1 MRYKIGDQVKV
12 RRDLVVGR
20 DYNGYT
26 FLSELEK
33 CRGKILFVFDYIEG
47 GYKLTNAP
55 ITWTEEMFETL
66 DVKGLNSL
74 ENGMTCELRDGVI
87 CKLLENGYGT
97 YFLHK
102 NGILS
107 TDLDEEYYD
116 DLTSR
121 SDSDNDIMK
130 ISVSDNP
137 FDFTHGAI
145 IWEREEAVEMTLDE
159 IEEALGYKVKIVG
172 S

>member
-1 MRYKIGDQVKV
+1 MRYKSGDKVKV
-12 RRDLVVGR
+12 RSDLVVGR
-20 DYNGYT
+20 DYEGYA
-26 FLSELEK
+26 FLSEMEK
-33 CRGKILFVFDYIEG
+33 YKGKILFVLDYKEG
-47 GYKLTNAP
+47 GYLLKNAP
-55 ITWTEEMFETL
+55 FVWSEDMFETL
-66 DVKGLNSL
+66 DIKGLNSL

-87 CKLLENGYGT
+87 CKFLENGYGT

-107 TDLDEEYYD
+107 ADLDDEYYE

-121 SDSDNDIMK
+121 SYSDNDIMK
-130 ISVSDNP
+130 ISVCDNP

-145 IWEREEAVEMTLDE
+145 IWEREEVVEMTLDE

>member
-1 MRYKIGDQVKV
+1 MLRLHGQK
-12 RRDLVVGR
+12 
-20 DYNGYT
+20 
-26 FLSELEK
+26 K
-33 CRGKILFVFDYIEG
+33 CL
-47 GYKLTNAP
+47 N
-55 ITWTEEMFETL
+55 TL

-87 CKLLENGYGT
+87 CKLLGNGYGT

-121 SDSDNDIMK
+121 PDSDNDIMK

-145 IWEREEAVEMTLDE
+145 IWEREEAVEMTLMRLKKHLD
-159 IEEALGYKVKIVG
+159 IKLKL
-172 S
+172 

>member
-1 MRYKIGDQVKV
+1 MRYKAGDKVKV
-12 RRDLVVGR
+12 RSDLVAGR
-20 DYNGYT
+20 DYGGYS
-26 FLSELEK
+26 FLSEMEK
-33 CRGKILFVFDYIEG
+33 YKGKILFVLDYKEG
-47 GYKLTNAP
+47 GYLLINAP
-55 ITWTEEMFETL
+55 FVWSEDMFETL
-66 DVKGLNSL
+66 DVKGFNSL

-172 S
+172 G

>member
-26 FLSELEK
+26 FLSEMEK

-74 ENGMTCELRDGVI
+74 
-87 CKLLENGYGT
+87 
-97 YFLHK
+97 
-102 NGILS
+102 
-107 TDLDEEYYD
+107 DL
-116 DLTSR
+116 
-121 SDSDNDIMK
+121 
-130 ISVSDNP
+130 
-137 FDFTHGAI
+137 
-145 IWEREEAVEMTLDE
+145 
-159 IEEALGYKVKIVG
+159 
-172 S
+172 

>member
-1 MRYKIGDQVKV
+1 MRYKVGDKVKV
-12 RRDLVVGR
+12 RSDLVVGKE
-20 DYNGYT
+20 YEN
-26 FLSELEK
+26 FIFKSEMEK
-33 CRGKILFVFDYIEG
+33 NKGDILTIDNYYEG
-47 GYKLTNAP
+47 GYWLRGARFV
-55 ITWTEEMFETL
+55 WSEDMFETL

-74 ENGMTCELRDGVI
+74 ENGMTCELRDGII
-87 CKLLENGYGT
+87 CKFLENGYGT

-107 TDLDEEYYD
+107 TDLDDEYYD

-121 SDSDNDIMK
+121 SDSDNDIMR
-130 ISVSDNP
+130 ISVCDNP

-145 IWEREEAVEMTLDE
+145 IWAREDAVEMTLDE
-159 IEEALGYKVKIVG
+159 IEEALGYKVKIVE